1 MLVNCACD
9 RTQDL
14 HNEGRVHFGSRFEGI
29 SPSWREGERETAGN
43 RASAV
48 RKERVGMKA
57 GAQLVLAWNIQSKFP
72 VPERVLPSNKVFTPW
87 LAFFLETSSQTR

>member
-14 HNEGRVHFGSRFEGI
+14 RNEGRVHFGSRFEGI
-29 SPSWREGERETAGN
+29 SPSRREGERETAGN

-57 GAQLVLAWNIQSKFP
+57 GAQLVLAWITQSKFP
-72 VPERVLPSNKVFTPW
+72 VPEWLLPSNKVLVHSLVSFFSRNIFTD
-87 LAFFLETSSQTR
+87 